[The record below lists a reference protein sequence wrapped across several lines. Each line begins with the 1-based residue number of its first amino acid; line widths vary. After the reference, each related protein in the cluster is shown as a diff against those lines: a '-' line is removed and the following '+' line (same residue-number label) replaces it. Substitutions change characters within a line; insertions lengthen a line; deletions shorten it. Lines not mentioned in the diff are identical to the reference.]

1 MINIVGSYS
10 RCLCASDN
18 EGNIVVDG
26 VVASCYGS
34 YNHDLAHIAMTPM
47 RWFPAVLEL
56 ILGGKEFVDIAQDFW
71 GMVATVSVHLW
82 KKSIILINSL
92 FGS

>member
-1 MINIVGSYS
+1 MLVPIPDAFVP
-10 RCLCASDN
+10 LTM

-26 VVASCYGS
+26 VLASCYGS

-56 ILGGKEFVDIAQDFW
+56 ILGGKEFVDIAQDFGEW
-71 GMVATVSVHLW
+71 LLPYQ
-82 KKSIILINSL
+82 SIYGRSPLY
-92 FGS
+92 